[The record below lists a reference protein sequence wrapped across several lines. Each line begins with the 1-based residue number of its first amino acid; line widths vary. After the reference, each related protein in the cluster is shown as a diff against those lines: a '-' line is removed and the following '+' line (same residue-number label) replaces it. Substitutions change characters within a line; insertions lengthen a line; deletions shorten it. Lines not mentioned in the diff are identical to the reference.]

1 MVSSNNEPKESNGY
15 YSSDYSYVT
24 ERLLFAG
31 VVGYNMGDY
40 AKSWENKNVN
50 LGVTKES
57 EEVLVKDWVSSSCR
71 VKEGG
76 V

>member
-15 YSSDYSYVT
+15 YSSDYSYIT
-24 ERLLFAG
+24 EGLLFAG
-31 VVGYNMGDY
+31 VVGYDVGDY
-40 AKSWENKNVN
+40 TKSWENKNVN
-50 LGVTKES
+50 LGVAKES
-57 EEVLVKDWVSSSCR
+57 EEVLVKDGISSPCR